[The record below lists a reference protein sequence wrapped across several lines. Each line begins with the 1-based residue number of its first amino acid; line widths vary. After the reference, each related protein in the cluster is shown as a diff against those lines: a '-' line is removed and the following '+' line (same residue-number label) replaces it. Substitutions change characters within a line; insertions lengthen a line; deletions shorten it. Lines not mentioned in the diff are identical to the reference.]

1 MACVPGKAETP
12 SLRSQPG
19 SHGLW
24 GVFHSWA
31 CPKMLRVL
39 GTAGGLESLGVSASA
54 HTVCVCSVPGPVGS
68 WAPPE
73 GTRQGTL
80 PSWDLTGKAVL
91 TLSTTSQ
98 GAWASLDA
106 APPPPAPHMAGEGHS
121 GGDKMAEG
129 GGTHTPKPSAAGP
142 TLSQDLGKPGPGFPH
157 RNQFCSY
164 KLTVHLCS
172 ASSESLG
179 VF

>member
-31 CPKMLRVL
+31 CPKMLGVL
-39 GTAGGLESLGVSASA
+39 GTAVGGGLESLGVSASA
-54 HTVCVCSVPGPVGS
+54 HTVCVCCVPGPVGS

-80 PSWDLTGKAVL
+80 PSWGSRSSSGGYPGQQQG
-91 TLSTTSQ
+91 TLP
-98 GAWASLDA
+98 GRWASLCVLTHFA
-106 APPPPAPHMAGEGHS
+106 LSVAMEVGVAPADEKWGP
-121 GGDKMAEG
+121 EG
-129 GGTHTPKPSAAGP
+129 G
-142 TLSQDLGKPGPGFPH
+142 
-157 RNQFCSY
+157 R
-164 KLTVHLCS
+164 
-172 ASSESLG
+172 
-179 VF
+179 